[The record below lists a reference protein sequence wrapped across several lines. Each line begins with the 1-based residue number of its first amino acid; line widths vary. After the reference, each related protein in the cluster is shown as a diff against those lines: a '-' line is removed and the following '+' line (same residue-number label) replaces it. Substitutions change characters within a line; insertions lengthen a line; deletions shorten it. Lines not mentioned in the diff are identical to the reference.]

1 MNTLHLKYAVEVEKT
16 RSISQAAENLYMAQP
31 NLSKA
36 IKELEDSLGITIFER
51 SARGVAPTKKGAEFL
66 VYARDILRQI
76 DKMEGL
82 SIPENDERQAF
93 RISMPR
99 GSYIARAFT
108 NFVAEL
114 DAQKEIDVS
123 VQETNSMQ
131 AIANVAEHR
140 HGLGIIRYPTDYENY
155 FLDYLHEK
163 KLLHEPIWEFEYLAV
178 MSKAHPLASVPEVQ
192 YAKLSKFVEITHGDN
207 IVPYL
212 SARTASKSSV
222 SAKTK
227 RKIYVYERCSQF
239 DMLSN
244 IPSTYMW
251 VSPIPEEFLSLYG
264 LVQRKCSGAH
274 HKYKDAL
281 VYEEGYRLSQLDER
295 FLKKLYESKDKVS
308 QKVYT

>member
-1 MNTLHLKYAVEVEKT
+1 VNTLHLKYAVEVEKT

-51 SARGVAPTKKGAEFL
+51 SARGVIPTRKGIEFL
-66 VYARDILRQI
+66 AYAKDILRQVE
-76 DKMEGL
+76 KMETL
-82 SIPENDERQAF
+82 SVPENSERQAF
-93 RISMPR
+93 RISIPR

-114 DAQKEIDVS
+114 DTQKEIDVS

-131 AIANVAEHR
+131 TIANVAENK
-140 HGLGIIRYPTDYENY
+140 HGLGIIRYPADYENY
-155 FLDYLHEK
+155 FLDYLREK
-163 KLLHEPIWEFEYLAV
+163 KLSYEPIWEFDYLAV
-178 MSKAHPLASVPEVQ
+178 MSKAHPLANVPDVQ

-207 IVPYL
+207 AVPYL
-212 SARTASKSSV
+212 TARMAARAGSSSK
-222 SAKTK
+222 AK

-251 VSPIPEEFLSLYG
+251 VSPIPEEFLTLYG
-264 LVQRKCSGAH
+264 LVQRKCSSAYH
-274 HKYKDAL
+274 TYKDGL
-281 VYEEGYRLSQLDER
+281 VYEQGYQFTQLDER
-295 FLKKLYESKDKVS
+295 FLKKLYESRDKVS
-308 QKVYT
+308 AKIYT

>member
-51 SARGVAPTKKGAEFL
+51 SARGVIPTKKGIEFL
-66 VYARDILRQI
+66 AYAKDILRQVE
-76 DKMEGL
+76 KMETL
-82 SIPENDERQAF
+82 STPENSDRQAF
-93 RISMPR
+93 RISIPR

-131 AIANVAEHR
+131 TIANVVDHK
-140 HGLGIIRYPTDYENY
+140 HGLGIIRYPADYENY
-155 FLDYLHEK
+155 FLDYLKEK
-163 KLLHEPIWEFEYLAV
+163 KLSYEPIWEFDYLAV
-178 MSKAHPLASVPEVQ
+178 MSKAHPMANVTEVQ
-192 YAKLSKFVEITHGDN
+192 YAKLSKYVEITHGDN
-207 IVPYL
+207 KVPYL
-212 SARTASKSSV
+212 TARMAAKASSPS
-222 SAKTK
+222 KTK

-251 VSPIPEEFLSLYG
+251 VSPIPEEILTLYN
-264 LVQRKCSGAH
+264 LVQRKCSGAYH
-274 HKYKDAL
+274 TYKDVL
-281 VYEEGYRLSQLDER
+281 VYEEGYRLTQLDER

-308 QKVYT
+308 SKIYT